1 MEKAWH
7 GKSYFNYCH
16 YWAIAQDF
24 FMNKYSQLFLTVI
37 ISCVF
42 SILSYCFSPPAWALV
57 QIPLLDVDYKSC
69 PAEMTGG
76 DDLRGDLQKMNCF
89 LVFGKA
95 NNTTNKTI
103 YDADVFGHIY
113 DADYNDVMENRSRL
127 GLIEEIPPG
136 LTDFEIRVSVPAT
149 MPEPL
154 HLEQFKA
161 AGFKG
166 RVRR

>member
-1 MEKAWH
+1 MENLILIIVTI
-7 GKSYFNYCH
+7 GRSPR
-16 YWAIAQDF
+16 IF
-24 FMNKYSQLFLTVI
+24 FMNKYSQLLLTVI

-76 DDLRGDLQKMNCF
+76 DDLRGDLQEMNCF
-89 LVFGKA
+89 LVFGQA

-113 DADYNDVMENRSRL
+113 DADDNDVMENRSRL

-136 LTDFEIRVSVPAT
+136 LTDFAIRVSVPAT

-161 AGFKG
+161 AGFTG

>member
-1 MEKAWH
+1 
-7 GKSYFNYCH
+7 
-16 YWAIAQDF
+16 
-24 FMNKYSQLFLTVI
+24 MNKYSQLLITI
-37 ISCVF
+37 
-42 SILSYCFSPPAWALV
+42 ILSCFFSLMTWYFSPSAWALV
-57 QIPLLDVDYKSC
+57 QIPLLDVDYKTC
-69 PAEMTGG
+69 PAEFLE
-76 DDLRGDLQKMNCF
+76 DEAVRGDLQAMNCF
-89 LVFGKA
+89 LVFGRA
-95 NNTTNKTI
+95 NNTTNKTV

-136 LTDFEIRVSVPAT
+136 STDFEIRVSVPAT

-161 AGFKG
+161 AGFSG